1 MYPPRPFAEI
11 LAVLVLAGG
20 LAIMGCGGGSGQ
32 GEGAA
37 PASQEQREA
46 TAGDRGGQD
55 GEPRR
60 EESEGR
66 TGQDGEP
73 TESGSSQSTSTS
85 QSSSGQ
91 SSSITQ
97 SSNGG
102 SSASSSSSSTG
113 NGQAVKTFSGTG
125 ISNLTFNVEQPSRL
139 IWTHAEGRRFSAKGG
154 GISIDS
160 RAGRGEVALEAG
172 RYEDVRVSGGS
183 WTIVVRPR

>member
-1 MYPPRPFAEI
+1 M
-11 LAVLVLAGG
+11 LALAGG
-20 LAIMGCGGGSGQ
+20 LATMGCGGGSDR

-46 TAGDRGGQD
+46 ATGDRGGRD
-55 GEPRR
+55 GEPGRG
-60 EESEGR
+60 EESEDR

-73 TESGSSQSTSTS
+73 AESGSSQSTSTS
-85 QSSSGQ
+85 QGGSVSQ
-91 SSSITQ
+91 SITQ

-102 SSASSSSSSTG
+102 SSSSSSSSSSV
-113 NGQAVKTFSGTG
+113 NGVKTFSGTG
-125 ISNLTFNVEQPSRL
+125 RTDLTFNVEQPSRL
-139 IWTHAEGRRFSAKGG
+139 VWTHTEGRRFSASGG

-172 RYEDVRVSGGS
+172 RYEDVRVSGAS